1 MTSGRKRD
9 WRAVA
14 EAMATAIPVTR
25 LHPRAV
31 AAGGAEGGKWAV
43 AFSGGADSLAL
54 LLLLW
59 AHFPKRRRGLVAL
72 HFDHRLRGRASTADA
87 AFCAKVCAGLGVR
100 FESETWSNR
109 PAKPISEAMA
119 RDARREFFDGVLKRL
134 RARVLWLGHQQDDIA
149 ETMFMRLGRGSGT
162 AGLSAPRPAQGLE
175 NGRIHLRPLLTLK
188 KAELTAA
195 LRVSGAHWREDQS
208 NGTDDFLRN
217 RMRRAVIPAWCAAHR
232 ERDAFAGA
240 ALSRERLD
248 EDDEALET
256 WRQELAPVNEDGQL
270 DLRPLAG
277 RPRALIRRALQAWLL
292 AQPDTGDLSRQGF
305 DALLAAVEAGRS
317 TRFSLGRAGFALIR
331 RGWLRY
337 ETSSRR

>member
-1 MTSGRKRD
+1 
-9 WRAVA
+9 
-14 EAMATAIPVTR
+14 MAKAIPVTR

-31 AAGGAEGGKWAV
+31 AAGEAQAGGWAV

-59 AHFPKRRRGLVAL
+59 AHFPRRRRRMVAL

-100 FESETWSNR
+100 FESEAWVER

-119 RDARREFFDGVLKRL
+119 RDARQAFFDRVLKRL
-134 RARVLWLGHQQDDIA
+134 RVRVLWLGHQQDDIA

-162 AGLSAPRPAQGLE
+162 AGLSAPRPAQVLE
-175 NGRIHLRPLLTLK
+175 NGRLHVRPLRTLK
-188 KAELTAA
+188 KTDLTAA
-195 LRVSGAHWREDQS
+195 QRALGAHWREDQS
-208 NGTDDFLRN
+208 NGADDYLRN
-217 RMRRAVIPAWCAAHR
+217 RIRAAVVPSWQAAHR
-232 ERDAFAGA
+232 DRDAFAGA

-248 EDDEALET
+248 EDDEALEV
-256 WRQELAPVNEDGQL
+256 WRRELAPVNDAGQL

-277 RPRALIRRALQAWLL
+277 RPRALVRRALQAWLL
-292 AQPDTGDLSRQGF
+292 AQPDAGDLSRQGF
-305 DALLAAVEAGRS
+305 EALLAAIEAGRS

-337 ETSSRR
+337 ETSSQR